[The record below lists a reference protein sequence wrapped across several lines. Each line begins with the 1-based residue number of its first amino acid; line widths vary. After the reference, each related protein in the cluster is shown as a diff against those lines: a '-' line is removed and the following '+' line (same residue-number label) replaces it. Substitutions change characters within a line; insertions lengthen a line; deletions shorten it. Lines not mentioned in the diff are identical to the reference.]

1 MAARRR
7 TQRPGRAKHPR
18 VYRVYRQPSLWNS
31 LKFRIS
37 LFPVFNPMS
46 RFPMST
52 RRNTI
57 VRAIATVTG
66 DVAFGIAIASA
77 CLWLIEVAAL
87 GLFLSF
93 LVWLLGLLLSLAL
106 SQYVVHPVTELLLSD
121 RKLDAGLAAAA
132 SVANKVSN
140 LGTKFGQGLL
150 RSMKRGADSAPLRSK
165 PA

>member
-7 TQRPGRAKHPR
+7 PQRTKHSRA
-18 VYRVYRQPSLWNS
+18 YRQPSLWNS
-31 LKFRIS
+31 VKFRIS
-37 LFPVFNPMS
+37 LLPVFNPMS
-46 RFPMST
+46 RFPMSS

-57 VRAIATVTG
+57 IRAIATVSG
-66 DVAFGIAIASA
+66 DIAFGVAIASA

-132 SVANKVSN
+132 GMANTVTR
-140 LGTKFGQGLL
+140 LGTQFGHGLL
-150 RSMKRGADSAPLRSK
+150 RSMKRGADAAPLRSRS
-165 PA
+165 A

>member
-7 TQRPGRAKHPR
+7 PQRPKRAKHH
-18 VYRVYRQPSLWNS
+18 RVYRQPSLWNS
-31 LKFRIS
+31 LKFRVS
-37 LFPVFNPMS
+37 LLPVFNPMS
-46 RFPMST
+46 RFPMSS

-57 VRAIATVTG
+57 IRAIATVTG
-66 DVAFGIAIASA
+66 DIAFGVAIASA

-132 SVANKVSN
+132 GMANAVTR
-140 LGTKFGQGLL
+140 LGSQFGHGLL
-150 RSMKRGADSAPLRSK
+150 RSMKRGADAAPLRSK

>member
-7 TQRPGRAKHPR
+7 TQRPQRAKH
-18 VYRVYRQPSLWNS
+18 YRVYRQPSLWNS
-31 LKFRIS
+31 FKFRVS
-37 LFPVFNPMS
+37 LLPVFNPAS

-57 VRAIATVTG
+57 IRAIATVTG
-66 DVAFGIAIASA
+66 DIAFGAAIASA

-121 RKLDAGLAAAA
+121 RKLDVGLAAAA
-132 SVANKVSN
+132 GMANTVTK
-140 LGTKFGQGLL
+140 LGNQFGHGLL
-150 RSMKRGADSAPLRSK
+150 RSMKQGAEAVRFRSK

>member
-7 TQRPGRAKHPR
+7 TQRPRRAKH
-18 VYRVYRQPSLWNS
+18 YRVYRQPSLWNS

-37 LFPVFNPMS
+37 LLPIFNPMS
-46 RFPMST
+46 RFPMSS

-57 VRAIATVTG
+57 IRAIATVTG
-66 DVAFGIAIASA
+66 DIAFGIAIASA
-77 CLWLIEVAAL
+77 CFWLIEVAAL
-87 GLFLSF
+87 GLFLGF

-132 SVANKVSN
+132 SVANAVSN
-140 LGTKFGQGLL
+140 LGNKFGHGLL
-150 RSMKRGADSAPLRSK
+150 RSMKQGAETVRFRSK

>member
-7 TQRPGRAKHPR
+7 TQRPRRAKH
-18 VYRVYRQPSLWNS
+18 YRVYRQPSLWKS
-31 LKFRIS
+31 IKFRIS
-37 LFPVFNPMS
+37 LLPIFNPMS
-46 RFPMST
+46 RFPMSS

-57 VRAIATVTG
+57 IRAIATVTG
-66 DVAFGIAIASA
+66 DIAFGVAIASA

-106 SQYVVHPVTELLLSD
+106 SQYVVHPVTEMLLSD

-132 SVANKVSN
+132 SMANTVSS

-150 RSMKRGADSAPLRSK
+150 RSMKRGADAAPLRSK
-165 PA
+165 HA